1 MMAKKLVMSFLTEQ
15 GTTSSMTLEAP
26 RDDLTEE
33 DVREVMELIITENVF
48 STAKGDLVDIKK
60 AEVITITQE
69 VLIAEE

>member
-60 AEVITITQE
+60 AEVITTTQE

>member
-48 STAKGDLVDIKK
+48 STSKGDLVDIKK
-60 AEVITITQE
+60 AEIITTTEE

>member
-1 MMAKKLVMSFLTEQ
+1 MAKKLVMSFLTEQ

-60 AEVITITQE
+60 AEVITTTQE